1 MGVPGIDRYRF
12 AVLAVCLTLV
22 LGGCASAVRW
32 ENTADGVQGQT
43 YTVRRGD
50 TLYSIAFRHQLD
62 YRSLARW
69 NGIGGSYLIKPGQTL
84 RLYPSGSTQQPD
96 TTVAR
101 SPSPTTRTPPPARSP
116 TRSTPTPPSRPASPP
131 AKPAIAKGQWLW
143 PVRGDILRAYS
154 ERSKGIDIGGQVGES
169 IRASAGGTVVYA
181 GSALKGYG
189 QLVIIKHSEA
199 ELSAYGHNRK
209 LLVKEG
215 QRVEQGD
222 VLAEMG
228 LGPSRQPLLHFEIRH
243 NGQPVNPLGLL
254 PRA

>member
-1 MGVPGIDRYRF
+1 M
-12 AVLAVCLTLV
+12 
-22 LGGCASAVRW
+22 
-32 ENTADGVQGQT
+32 
-43 YTVRRGD
+43 
-50 TLYSIAFRHQLD
+50 
-62 YRSLARW
+62 
-69 NGIGGSYLIKPGQTL
+69 
-84 RLYPSGSTQQPD
+84 
-96 TTVAR
+96 
-101 SPSPTTRTPPPARSP
+101 
-116 TRSTPTPPSRPASPP
+116 
-131 AKPAIAKGQWLW
+131 
-143 PVRGDILRAYS
+143 
-154 ERSKGIDIGGQVGES
+154 
-169 IRASAGGTVVYA
+169 VYA

>member
-84 RLYPSGSTQQPD
+84 RLYPSGNTQQPD
-96 TTVAR
+96 TTAAR
-101 SPSPTTRTPPPARSP
+101 SPSPTTRKPPTLTITSKPRQLHQSLAPPPICAPRMPKACVSLP
-116 TRSTPTPPSRPASPP
+116 QPAPRNNLCATGSSV
-131 AKPAIAKGQWLW
+131 K
-143 PVRGDILRAYS
+143 
-154 ERSKGIDIGGQVGES
+154 
-169 IRASAGGTVVYA
+169 ASARTWA
-181 GSALKGYG
+181 WSRSA
-189 QLVIIKHSEA
+189 
-199 ELSAYGHNRK
+199 
-209 LLVKEG
+209 
-215 QRVEQGD
+215 
-222 VLAEMG
+222 
-228 LGPSRQPLLHFEIRH
+228 PRQHVHTP
-243 NGQPVNPLGLL
+243 Q
-254 PRA
+254 